1 LITVKNSLCQ
11 HFIIAAAKVLKIMKL
26 GRRTEM
32 VQIKINALYYGLSIN
47 KIGALPLIFK

>member
-1 LITVKNSLCQ
+1 
-11 HFIIAAAKVLKIMKL
+11 VLKIMKL